1 MLLTNMAEIVVSLI
15 FILLLALK
23 LDPLHFLMPNRL
35 QMSILALLVA
45 AAGLY
50 AGILFRKRARD
61 EREALHLYRAS
72 RFAYIAGVGLLVLA
86 IAVQSFQGGA
96 DPWLF
101 YILAGMVIV
110 KPAILVWSRAKN

>member
-1 MLLTNMAEIVVSLI
+1 MLSNLAEVLVSLA

-23 LDPLHFLMPNRL
+23 LDPLRLLMPNRV
-35 QMSILALLVA
+35 QMSILAVLVA

-50 AGILFRKRARD
+50 AGILFRQRARD

-72 RFAYIAGVGLLVLA
+72 RFAYIAGVALLVLA
-86 IAVQSFQGGA
+86 IAFQSFQGKA

-101 YILAGMVIV
+101 YILGGMVLV
-110 KPAILVWSRAKN
+110 KLVILIWSRIRN

>member
-1 MLLTNMAEIVVSLI
+1 MLSNLAEIVVSLA
-15 FILLLALK
+15 FVVLLALK
-23 LDPLHFLMPNRL
+23 LDPLDLLMPNKV

-50 AGILFRKRARD
+50 AGILFRQKARD

-72 RFAYIAGVGLLVLA
+72 RFAYVAGVALLVLA
-86 IAVQSFQGGA
+86 IVVQSFHGGA

-110 KPAILVWSRAKN
+110 KLAILIWSRIRN

>member
-1 MLLTNMAEIVVSLI
+1 MLSNLAEIVVSLT
-15 FILLLALK
+15 FVVLLALK
-23 LDPLHFLMPNRL
+23 LDPLDLLMPTKV

-50 AGILFRKRARD
+50 AGILFRQKARD

-72 RFAYIAGVGLLVLA
+72 RFAYVAGVGLLVLA
-86 IAVQSFQGGA
+86 IVLQSFRGGA

-110 KPAILVWSRAKN
+110 KLVILIWSRIRN

>member
-1 MLLTNMAEIVVSLI
+1 MLSNLAEILVSLA

-23 LDPLHFLMPNRL
+23 LDPLRLLMPNRI
-35 QMSILALLVA
+35 QMSILALLAA

-50 AGILFRKRARD
+50 AGILFRQRARD

-72 RFAYIAGVGLLVLA
+72 RFAYIAGVALLVA
-86 IAVQSFQGGA
+86 GIVVQSFRGGA

-101 YILAGMVIV
+101 YILGGMVIV
-110 KPAILVWSRAKN
+110 KLAILIWSRIRN

>member
-1 MLLTNMAEIVVSLI
+1 MLSNLGEIVVSLA
-15 FILLLALK
+15 FIVLLALK
-23 LDPLHFLMPNRL
+23 LDPLDLLMPNKV

-50 AGILFRKRARD
+50 AGILFRQKARD

-72 RFAYIAGVGLLVLA
+72 RFAYVAGVALLVLG
-86 IAVQSFQGGA
+86 IVVQSFRGGGT

-101 YILAGMVIV
+101 YILAGMVLV
-110 KPAILVWSRAKN
+110 KLVILIWSRIRN

>member
-1 MLLTNMAEIVVSLI
+1 MLTNLAELAVSLV
-15 FILLLALK
+15 FIALVVLK
-23 LDPLHFLMPNRL
+23 LDPFGLLMPNQV

-50 AGILFRKRARD
+50 AGVLFRQRARD

-72 RFAYIAGVGLLVLA
+72 RFAYIAGVALLVLA
-86 IAVQSFQGGA
+86 IVVQSFQGGA

-110 KPAILVWSRAKN
+110 KLTILFWSRIRN

>member
-1 MLLTNMAEIVVSLI
+1 MLSNLAEILVSLA
-15 FILLLALK
+15 FVILLVLK
-23 LDPLHFLMPNRL
+23 LDPLALLMPNKA

-50 AGILFRKRARD
+50 AGILFRQKARD

-72 RFAYIAGVGLLVLA
+72 RFAYVAGVALLVLA
-86 IAVQSFQGGA
+86 ITVQSFRGGA

-110 KPAILVWSRAKN
+110 KLGMLIWSRIRN

>member
-1 MLLTNMAEIVVSLI
+1 MLSNLAEILVSLA
-15 FILLLALK
+15 FIALLGLK
-23 LDPLHFLMPNRL
+23 LDPLDLLMPNKV

-50 AGILFRKRARD
+50 AGILFRQKARD
-61 EREALHLYRAS
+61 EREALHLHRAS
-72 RFAYIAGVGLLVLA
+72 RFAYVAGVALLVLA
-86 IAVQSFQGGA
+86 ITVQSFKGGT

-110 KPAILVWSRAKN
+110 KLAILIWSRIRN